1 MKKLSL
7 CLLFPAFAFVGAS
20 FSFAHK
26 ETNASVGLVVTSDP
40 RPPIYRTFSLGKE
53 SKQSLHEMTLIIAWS
68 PTLKGLTGKSVYQI
82 WGDERI
88 LSKKQLTHSLRSLY
102 ESYQDWG
109 DRKPH
114 VLVMGNDWAVGREL
128 DPLMKKLSKDHSIDT
143 FYYGASFAFR
153 KIEFERRWPDLD
165 KHALKKITEAIDEVL
180 KTEKEKE

>member
-1 MKKLSL
+1 MKKLSFVF
-7 CLLFPAFAFVGAS
+7 LFVVFSFVGGNS
-20 FSFAHK
+20 VFAYQ
-26 ETNASVGLVVTSDP
+26 ETNASVGLAMTTDP

-53 SKQSLHEMTLIIAWS
+53 SKQSLHEMTLILAWS
-68 PTLKGLTGKSVYQI
+68 PTQKGWTKKAGYQI

-88 LSKKQLTHSLRSLY
+88 LSKKQLTQSLRTLY
-102 ESYQDWG
+102 RSYADWG

-114 VLVMGNDWAVGREL
+114 VLVMGNDWAAGREL
-128 DPLMKKLSKDHSIDT
+128 DHLMKNLSKDHSIDT

-165 KHALKKITEAIDEVL
+165 KHALKKITEAIDGAL